1 MINKKFGNAKKSPN
15 ILPDHKKL
23 KIYIHMKYICIT
35 KRIKTN
41 PQQVSLK
48 QNLILA
54 ISQNRPQI
62 IHSPLSRKTFEIFP
76 YIHQQ

>member
-1 MINKKFGNAKKSPN
+1 MYNYV
-15 ILPDHKKL
+15 HKVL
-23 KIYIHMKYICIT
+23 Q
-35 KRIKTN
+35 KTN